1 MSVPDSVQVQ
11 GSARLR
17 LAGRGTSRL
26 RLAGTTRLRLVG
38 RGRGEGR
45 GRGALARR
53 RLAGVTLMEIMLVV
67 VLFAIV
73 ATGVSMGLGALYRT
87 KLRSGAVDIA
97 SAARF
102 AYHRAVTR
110 SRTVRIVLD
119 LDQHTVSVEEAHGQI
134 TLDMSEERAED
145 TDEDN
150 AAVDPWAAAAER
162 LGSAQQ
168 AHVGRAGFSV
178 IAEDDGETIE
188 RYGPHRLPVA
198 DSALIAEATGG
209 NADIRITRLI
219 TPHESEPRESGK
231 GYIYFFPGGLAEHAV
246 VQITDGSDN
255 VYSVEIKPLTGR
267 GHVYSYAYEPE
278 SLDDE
283 DEDLR
288 DPG

>member
-1 MSVPDSVQVQ
+1 
-11 GSARLR
+11 
-17 LAGRGTSRL
+17 
-26 RLAGTTRLRLVG
+26 
-38 RGRGEGR
+38 
-45 GRGALARR
+45 
-53 RLAGVTLMEIMLVV
+53 MEIMLVV

-178 IAEDDGETIE
+178 IAEDDGEPIE

-209 NADIRITRLI
+209 NADIRGRLWRGRRHGRDRGMDARRGSQLFR
-219 TPHESEPRESGK
+219 PQRRPKHPA
-231 GYIYFFPGGLAEHAV
+231 PGLG
-246 VQITDGSDN
+246 
-255 VYSVEIKPLTGR
+255 
-267 GHVYSYAYEPE
+267 
-278 SLDDE
+278 
-283 DEDLR
+283 
-288 DPG
+288 PGP